1 MFDIQRTFS
10 RTELLIGKENIEKL
24 RDKKVAIFGLGGVG
38 SFVTEGIIRCGIKN
52 LILVDNDEISPSNI
66 NRQLY
71 ALQSTIGKKKTDLAK
86 ERCLDINPLANIQT
100 FNLFYL
106 EETQNQ
112 IDLSDCDYIID
123 AIDTVSA
130 KLLLIENA
138 KKLNVPII
146 SSMGTGNKLNPFA
159 FQISDIFK
167 TSVCP
172 LARTMRYELKKR
184 GYNSKTLKNLK
195 VLFSTEIPASSIRP
209 PASISFIPSVAG
221 LMIASEVI
229 KDLCNK

>member
-24 RDKKVAIFGLGGVG
+24 RNKKVAIFGLGGVG

-138 KKLNVPII
+138 KKLNIPII

-209 PASISFIPSVAG
+209 PASISFVPSVAG
-221 LMIASEVI
+221 LLIASEVI

>member
-24 RDKKVAIFGLGGVG
+24 RDKKIAIFGLGGVG

-71 ALQSTIGKKKTDLAK
+71 ALQSTIGKKKTELAK

-209 PASISFIPSVAG
+209 PASISFVPSVAG
-221 LMIASEVI
+221 LMIVSEVI

>member
-24 RDKKVAIFGLGGVG
+24 RDKKIAIFGLGGVG

-138 KKLNVPII
+138 KKLNIPII

-195 VLFSTEIPASSIRP
+195 VLFSTENPASSIRP
-209 PASISFIPSVAG
+209 PASISFVPSVAG

>member
-172 LARTMRYELKKR
+172 LARTMRYELKKQ

-209 PASISFIPSVAG
+209 PASISFVPSVAG

>member
-24 RDKKVAIFGLGGVG
+24 RDKKIAIFGLGGVG

-112 IDLSDCDYIID
+112 IDLSDCNYIID

-159 FQISDIFK
+159 FQIADIFK

-209 PASISFIPSVAG
+209 PASISFVPSVAG

>member
-52 LILVDNDEISPSNI
+52 IILVDNDEISPSNI

-195 VLFSTEIPASSIRP
+195 VLFSIEIPASSIRP
-209 PASISFIPSVAG
+209 PASISFVPSVAG

>member
-229 KDLCNK
+229 KDLIK

>member
-10 RTELLIGKENIEKL
+10 RTELLIGKENIENL

-159 FQISDIFK
+159 FQITDIFK

-172 LARTMRYELKKR
+172 LAKTMRYELKKR

-209 PASISFIPSVAG
+209 PASISFVPSVAG

>member
-24 RDKKVAIFGLGGVG
+24 RDKKIAIFGLGGVG

-195 VLFSTEIPASSIRP
+195 VLFSTENPASSIRP
-209 PASISFIPSVAG
+209 PTSISFVPSVAG

>member
-159 FQISDIFK
+159 FQIADIFK

>member
-159 FQISDIFK
+159 FQIADIFK

-195 VLFSTEIPASSIRP
+195 VLFSTENPASSIRP
-209 PASISFIPSVAG
+209 PASISFVPSVAG

>member
-24 RDKKVAIFGLGGVG
+24 RDKKIAIFGLGGVG
-38 SFVTEGIIRCGIKN
+38 SFITEGIIRCGIKN

-195 VLFSTEIPASSIRP
+195 VLFSTENPASSIRP
-209 PASISFIPSVAG
+209 PASISFVPSVAG
-221 LMIASEVI
+221 LMITSEVI

>member
-138 KKLNVPII
+138 KKLNIPII

>member
-24 RDKKVAIFGLGGVG
+24 RDKKIAIFGLGGVG

>member
-24 RDKKVAIFGLGGVG
+24 RDKKIAIFGLGGVG

-138 KKLNVPII
+138 KKLNIPII
-146 SSMGTGNKLNPFA
+146 SSMGTGNKLNPFV
-159 FQISDIFK
+159 FQIADIFK

-195 VLFSTEIPASSIRP
+195 VLFSTENPASSIRP
-209 PASISFIPSVAG
+209 PASISFVPSVAG

>member
-138 KKLNVPII
+138 KKFNVPII

-209 PASISFIPSVAG
+209 PASISFVPSVAG

>member
-1 MFDIQRTFS
+1 MQRTFS

-209 PASISFIPSVAG
+209 PASISFVPSVAG

>member
-24 RDKKVAIFGLGGVG
+24 RDKKIAIFGLGGVG

-209 PASISFIPSVAG
+209 PASISFVPSVAG
-221 LMIASEVI
+221 LMITSEVI

>member
-24 RDKKVAIFGLGGVG
+24 RDKKIAIFGLGGVG

-138 KKLNVPII
+138 KKFNVPII

-209 PASISFIPSVAG
+209 PASISFVPSVAG

>member
-1 MFDIQRTFS
+1 MFDVQRTFS

-71 ALQSTIGKKKTDLAK
+71 ALQSTIGKKKTELAK

-195 VLFSTEIPASSIRP
+195 VLFSTENPASSIHP
-209 PASISFIPSVAG
+209 PASISFVPSVAG
-221 LMIASEVI
+221 LMITSEVI

>member
-86 ERCLDINPLANIQT
+86 ERCLDINSLANIQT

-195 VLFSTEIPASSIRP
+195 VLFSTENPASSIRP
-209 PASISFIPSVAG
+209 PASISFVPSVAG

>member
-184 GYNSKTLKNLK
+184 GYNSKTLKNMK

-209 PASISFIPSVAG
+209 PASISFVPSVAG

>member
-24 RDKKVAIFGLGGVG
+24 RDKKIAIFGLGGVG

-159 FQISDIFK
+159 FQITDIFK

-209 PASISFIPSVAG
+209 PASISFVPSVAG

>member
-24 RDKKVAIFGLGGVG
+24 RDKKIAIFGLGGVG

-71 ALQSTIGKKKTDLAK
+71 ALQSTIGKKKTDFAK

-172 LARTMRYELKKR
+172 LARTIRYELKKR

-195 VLFSTEIPASSIRP
+195 VLFSTENPASSIRP
-209 PASISFIPSVAG
+209 PASISFVPSVAG

>member
-24 RDKKVAIFGLGGVG
+24 RNKKVAIFGLGGVG

-138 KKLNVPII
+138 KKLNIPII

-209 PASISFIPSVAG
+209 PASISFVPSVAG

>member
-24 RDKKVAIFGLGGVG
+24 RNKKVAIFGLGGVG

-112 IDLSDCDYIID
+112 IDLSNCDYIID

-146 SSMGTGNKLNPFA
+146 SSMGTGNKINPFA

-209 PASISFIPSVAG
+209 PASISFVPSVAG
-221 LMIASEVI
+221 LLIASEVI

>member
-24 RDKKVAIFGLGGVG
+24 RNKKVAIFGLGGVG

-146 SSMGTGNKLNPFA
+146 SSMGTGNKINPFA

-209 PASISFIPSVAG
+209 PASISFVPSVAG